1 MKKAILALADGL
13 VFEGHSFGAEGET
26 SGEIVFNTSMT
37 GYQEILTDP
46 SYKGQIVTM
55 TYPQIGNY
63 GVNDEDVESAKPY
76 VEGFIVKEYLDIPS
90 NWRSKKSLHQYLA
103 ENGIVGIQGID
114 TRALTRHLR
123 DFGAQPGVISTK
135 DMKPESL
142 VAKAQKLPKM
152 SGLDL
157 AKEVTCKEPYTWDQ
171 GDWDLAKGYAGKPA
185 SRYKV
190 VAYDYGIKRNIL
202 RLLTQAGCDVTVV
215 PATMPAEDVLAMNP
229 DGVFLSNGPGD
240 PEPVT
245 YAINSIKKILGKK
258 PVFGIC
264 LGQQLLGLALGGR
277 TYKLKFGHH
286 GGNQPIMDLT
296 TRKVEIAA
304 ENHGFAV
311 DMKTIKDQV
320 VMTHMNLNDKTCE
333 GIQHKTLPAFSVQYH
348 PEASPGPHDSR
359 YLFQR
364 FVDMMEKFKIKNSA
378 ADEHGSAK
386 IKAIHESR
394 KEAQET
400 QERI

>member
-1 MKKAILALADGL
+1 MGDGDFMKKAILALADGL
-13 VFEGHSFGAEGET
+13 VFEGKSFGAEGET
-26 SGEIVFNTSMT
+26 AGEIVFNTSMT

-55 TYPQIGNY
+55 TYTQMGNY
-63 GVNDEDVESAKPY
+63 GVNDEDVESSRPY
-76 VEGFIVKEYLDIPS
+76 AEGFIVKEHLDFPS
-90 NWRSKKSLHQYLA
+90 NWRSKKSLHQYLS

-135 DMKPESL
+135 DTDPERL
-142 VAKAQKLPKM
+142 VGKAKKLPKM
-152 SGLDL
+152 TGLDL
-157 AKEVTCKEPYTWDQ
+157 AKDVTCKKSYAWDE
-171 GDWDLAKGYAGKPA
+171 GDWDLEKGYARKGT

-202 RLLTQAGCDVTVV
+202 RLLTSAGCDVTVV
-215 PATMPAEDVLAMNP
+215 PATMPAEEIIKMNP

-245 YAINSIKKILGKK
+245 YAIENIKKLLGKK
-258 PVFGIC
+258 PIFGIC
-264 LGQQLLGLALGGR
+264 LGQQLLGLALGGK

-311 DMKTIKDQV
+311 DMETVKDHV

-333 GIQHKTLPAFSVQYH
+333 GFQHKTLPAFSVQYH

-364 FVDMMEKFKIKNSA
+364 FIDMMEKHK
-378 ADEHGSAK
+378 G
-386 IKAIHESR
+386 
-394 KEAQET
+394 
-400 QERI
+400 

>member
-1 MKKAILALADGL
+1 MKKAFLAMADGL

-55 TYPQIGNY
+55 TYTQIGNY
-63 GVNDEDVESAKPY
+63 GINEEDVESVKPY
-76 VEGFIVKEYLDIPS
+76 VEGFIVKESFDIPS
-90 NWRSKKSLHQYLA
+90 NWRSKKSLQYYLQ

-114 TRALTRHLR
+114 TRALTRHIR

-135 DMKPESL
+135 DGSQESL
-142 VAKAQKLPKM
+142 VAKAKALPKM

-157 AKEVTCKEPYTWDQ
+157 AKEVTCSSAYTWDQ
-171 GDWDLAKGYAGKPA
+171 GDWDIARGYGKKPA

-202 RLLTQAGCDVTVV
+202 RLLTQAGCEVTVV
-215 PATMPAEDVLAMNP
+215 PATMPHEKVLAMTP
-229 DGVFLSNGPGD
+229 DGIFLSNGPGD
-240 PEPVT
+240 PEPVS
-245 YAINSIKKILGKK
+245 YAIENIRNLLGKK
-258 PVFGIC
+258 PIFGIC
-264 LGQQLLGLALGGR
+264 LGQQLLGLALGGK

-296 TRKVEIAA
+296 TQKVEIAA

-311 DMKTIKDQV
+311 DMETVKDKV
-320 VMTHMNLNDKTCE
+320 VMTHVNLNDRTCE
-333 GIQHKTLPAFSVQYH
+333 GFQHKTLPAFSVQYH

-364 FVDMMEKFKIKNSA
+364 FITMMEQ
-378 ADEHGSAK
+378 G
-386 IKAIHESR
+386 R
-394 KEAQET
+394 KK
-400 QERI
+400 

>member
-1 MKKAILALADGL
+1 MIEGKSMKKAILALADGL

-63 GVNDEDVESAKPY
+63 GVNDEDVESARPY
-76 VEGFIVKEYLDIPS
+76 VEGFIVKEYMDFPS
-90 NWRSKKSLHQYLA
+90 NWRAKRSLNEYL
-103 ENGIVGIQGID
+103 NQSDIVGIQGID

-123 DFGAQPGVISTK
+123 DFGAQPGVISTRE
-135 DMKPESL
+135 MNPESL
-142 VAKAQKLPKM
+142 VAKAKKLPKM

-157 AKEVTCKEPYTWDQ
+157 VKDVTCKKPYQRDES
-171 GDWDLAKGYAGKPA
+171 DWDLEKGYGKKSA
-185 SRYKV
+185 SKYRV

-202 RLLTQAGCDVTVV
+202 RLLTSAGCDVTVV
-215 PATMPAEDVLAMNP
+215 PATMPAEEVLAMNP
-229 DGVFLSNGPGD
+229 DGIFLSNGPGD

-245 YAINSIKKILGKK
+245 YAIENIKKLLGRK
-258 PVFGIC
+258 PIFGIC

-311 DMKTIKDQV
+311 DMETVKDKV
-320 VMTHMNLNDKTCE
+320 ELTHINLNDKTCE
-333 GIQHKTLPAFSVQYH
+333 GMQHKTLPAFSVQYH

-364 FVDMMEKFKIKNSA
+364 FIDMMEKNKPK
-378 ADEHGSAK
+378 K
-386 IKAIHESR
+386 
-394 KEAQET
+394 
-400 QERI
+400 QERELATKTLRLEV

>member
-1 MKKAILALADGL
+1 MKKAVLALADGT
-13 VFEGHSFGAEGET
+13 VFEGYSFGAEGET

-37 GYQEILTDP
+37 GYQEIMTDP
-46 SYKGQIVTM
+46 SYRGQIVTM
-55 TYPQIGNY
+55 TYTQIGNY
-63 GVNDEDVESAKPY
+63 GVNEEDVESAKPY
-76 VEGFIVKEYLDIPS
+76 VEGFIVKEYLDFPS
-90 NWRSKKSLHQYLA
+90 NWRMTKSLGQYLK

-114 TRALTRHLR
+114 TRALTRHIR
-123 DFGAQPGVISTK
+123 DFGAQPGVISTR
-135 DMKPESL
+135 DTNPGSL
-142 VAKAQKLPKM
+142 AAKARALPKM
-152 SGLDL
+152 NGLDL
-157 AKEVTCKEPYTWDQ
+157 VKDVTCKAAYQWEQ
-171 GDWDLAKGYAGKPA
+171 GDWSLERGYAVKSA
-185 SRYKV
+185 VKYRV

-202 RLLTQAGCDVTVV
+202 RLLTSAGCAVTVV
-215 PATMPAEDVLAMNP
+215 PATMPAEDVLAMDP

-245 YAINSIKKILGKK
+245 YAIENIRKILGKK

-264 LGQQLLGLALGGR
+264 LGQQLFGLALGGR

-286 GGNQPIMDLT
+286 GGTQPIMDLT

-311 DMKTIKDQV
+311 DLETVKEQV
-320 VMTHMNLNDKTCE
+320 VMTQKNMNDKTCE

-364 FVDMMEKFKIKNSA
+364 FVDMMEHHRQKIRQKP
-378 ADEHGSAK
+378 
-386 IKAIHESR
+386 HEAR
-394 KEAQET
+394 EAQKIQTGE
-400 QERI
+400 QRFID

>member
-1 MKKAILALADGL
+1 MKKAILALADGM
-13 VFEGHSFGAEGET
+13 VFEGYSFGAEGET

-55 TYPQIGNY
+55 TYTQIGNY
-63 GVNDEDVESAKPY
+63 GVNEEDVESAKPY
-76 VEGFIVKEYLDIPS
+76 VEGFIVKEYLDFPS
-90 NWRSKKSLHQYLA
+90 NWRMTKSLDQYLK

-135 DMKPESL
+135 DANPGSL
-142 VAKAQKLPKM
+142 AAKAQALPKM

-157 AKEVTCKEPYTWDQ
+157 VKDVTCKAAYQWEE
-171 GDWDLAKGYAGKPA
+171 GDWSLDRGYAGKSPVK
-185 SRYKV
+185 YKV
-190 VAYDYGIKRNIL
+190 VAYDFGIKRNIL
-202 RLLTQAGCDVTVV
+202 RLLTSAGCAVTVV
-215 PATMPAEDVLAMNP
+215 PATMPAEDVLAMDP

-245 YAINSIKKILGKK
+245 YAIENIRKILGKK
-258 PVFGIC
+258 PIFGIC
-264 LGQQLLGLALGGR
+264 LGQQLFGLALGGR

-311 DMKTIKDQV
+311 DLETVKDQV

-364 FVDMMEKFKIKNSA
+364 FVDLMEHHKQKIRQKPYEA
-378 ADEHGSAK
+378 RDEKK
-386 IKAIHESR
+386 IQTGEQRFID
-394 KEAQET
+394 
-400 QERI
+400 